1 MNDTGGLSSTAMIRI
16 AATPAASIE
25 QTSPTVETSASIA
38 EISGAIL
45 MQRPSGEQEC
55 RSKAASV
62 LVGCEGG
69 SIGILTEERTS
80 HWFKQQKLEDAH
92 G

>member
-1 MNDTGGLSSTAMIRI
+1 MIRI
-16 AATPAASIE
+16 VATPAASVE
-25 QTSPTVETSASIA
+25 QTSPTVESIASIA

-45 MQRPSGEQEC
+45 MQRPLGEQEMPVESRV
-55 RSKAASV
+55 RS
-62 LVGCEGG
+62 CWMRRRFCYRNPHGG
-69 SIGILTEERTS
+69 AKLS

>member
-1 MNDTGGLSSTAMIRI
+1 MIRI
-16 AATPAASIE
+16 AATPAASVE
-25 QTSPTVETSASIA
+25 QTSPTVETIASIA

-45 MQRPSGEQEC
+45 MQRPSGEQEMPVESGV
-55 RSKAASV
+55 RS
-62 LVGCEGG
+62 CWMRRRFCYRNPHGG
-69 SIGILTEERTS
+69 ANFS